1 MKVWEECVLEL
12 RVAYPVPG
20 SKIGRRREKGKRNT
34 KQAGR
39 KRGRAK
45 ASVKLKIGMPSIR
58 LQSMPYYRNTVSS
71 VPYSI
76 NFSLIRLS
84 SKGVIYRYDYM
95 RGDKL
100 QYTQSL
106 SKDITEATIHLTV
119 LVDKQGFRMI

>member
-1 MKVWEECVLEL
+1 
-12 RVAYPVPG
+12 
-20 SKIGRRREKGKRNT
+20 
-34 KQAGR
+34 
-39 KRGRAK
+39 
-45 ASVKLKIGMPSIR
+45 
-58 LQSMPYYRNTVSS
+58 MPYYRNTVSS